1 MIEIVQ
7 ILRVADADRA
17 QEWWARLGFT
27 HESTHRFFEGAPA
40 FVSVR
45 REGSRVFLSE
55 HTGDARPDTLLYFWV
70 DDLDAIANE
79 FAVEPATAEWS
90 DDVREIEL
98 IDPDGNRL
106 RIGQS

>member
-1 MIEIVQ
+1 VIEVVP
-7 ILRVADADRA
+7 ILRVADAERA
-17 QEWWARLGFT
+17 REWWARLGFT
-27 HESTHRFFEGAPA
+27 HESTHRFYEGAPA
-40 FVSVR
+40 FTSVR

-70 DDLDAIANE
+70 DDLDVIAEE
-79 FAVEPATAEWS
+79 FGAAPGTAEWS

-98 IDPDGNRL
+98 TDPDGNRL